1 MFYLFSLTDQGQEL
15 ALRLQTRLQTRGVQ
29 TELHHKTKPF
39 TDRVQQVF
47 QQAEQKQDALIFI
60 CATGIVMR
68 SLAPVLQDKYQDA
81 PVLVLDEQ
89 GRFVIPFLSGHEGGA
104 NHLAAQIAE
113 LLQATPVITT
123 ANHYLN
129 PVYTVGMGCERH
141 CPRDEL
147 QGLLESCLQRAGL
160 TMDQIQSINSIDIKA
175 DEVGLIELG
184 KSLNK
189 PFNTWHKDQLNIMDH
204 LLSTRSDYIFKTV
217 GVYGVAES
225 AALYGARQLVMSSDC
240 LQDSSEP
247 TSDTSISELAR
258 TQFSQPELLLNKQ
271 KTRKATCAI
280 ARIYPPAAAT
290 VESGLAYLSTSF
302 TSLQSKERD

>member
-189 PFNTWHKDQLNIMDH
+189 PFK
-204 LLSTRSDYIFKTV
+204 FK
-217 GVYGVAES
+217 
-225 AALYGARQLVMSSDC
+225 
-240 LQDSSEP
+240 
-247 TSDTSISELAR
+247 
-258 TQFSQPELLLNKQ
+258 F
-271 KTRKATCAI
+271 
-280 ARIYPPAAAT
+280 
-290 VESGLAYLSTSF
+290 F
-302 TSLQSKERD
+302 